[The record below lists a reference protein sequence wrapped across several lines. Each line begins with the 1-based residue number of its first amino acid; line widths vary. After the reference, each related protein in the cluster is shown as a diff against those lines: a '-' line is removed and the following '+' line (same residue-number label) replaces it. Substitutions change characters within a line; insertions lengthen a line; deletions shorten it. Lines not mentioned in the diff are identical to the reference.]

1 MALGSIALKFQKT
14 FTLSHLM
21 RPWAHMGKM
30 RFSMELSFTSLR
42 SKVCVLVL
50 TLLGLTTAASYVAT
64 VEIMKQSMLDEIM
77 KRASSL
83 SRNIAAVGA
92 YSLMSNDLL
101 GLDNIVYKSKS
112 TNSDVEY
119 IMIFDPNMRA
129 VVHSDINMG
138 GKKLESSEG
147 KIIKTIDQGVTIR
160 EVKGSSGVL
169 FEVTCPIFFMN
180 KQLGLVV
187 LGINSSSLD
196 TAQIAARNRIL
207 AVFGMILICGTVAC
221 IALSSTMT
229 RPIKALSAGIEKFKN
244 GNKNEPLR
252 IYSRDELGILT
263 KNFNEMTGLISQQ
276 RDRLNEYARDL
287 EESYVSMVKVVAAA
301 IDARDPYTH
310 GHSVR
315 VAQLSLWLAREIG
328 LNKEELAD
336 LEIACL
342 LHDVGKI
349 KIPDAILRKTTKL
362 NAAEYAEIMLHP
374 DYGTDILSRAPSLH
388 KYIAPVRHHHE
399 WFNGQGY
406 PDRLIGE
413 GIPLFAAI
421 ISIADAYDAMTSER
435 PYRKARSREEA
446 LQELI
451 DSSGRPF
458 NPHLIDTFISLVEHN
473 YSSLSQQVTHITW

>member
-1 MALGSIALKFQKT
+1 MS
-14 FTLSHLM
+14 
-21 RPWAHMGKM
+21 
-30 RFSMELSFTSLR
+30 FSMTMSFSSLR

-50 TLLGLTTAASYVAT
+50 TLLGLTTTASYVAT
-64 VEIMKQSMLDEIM
+64 VEIMKQSMLDEIV

-83 SRNIAAVGA
+83 SRNIASVAA
-92 YSLMSNDLL
+92 YSLISKDLL

-119 IMIFDPNMRA
+119 IMILDSNMRA
-129 VVHSDINMG
+129 VVHSDIKQG
-138 GKKLESSEG
+138 GEKLKPSEG
-147 KIIKTIDQGVTIR
+147 KIIKAISQGLSIR
-160 EVKGSSGVL
+160 EVKGSSGIL
-169 FEVTCPIFFMN
+169 FEVTCPIFFMD

-187 LGINSSSLD
+187 LGMNRSSLE

-207 AVFGMILICGTVAC
+207 GVFAIILICGTVVC

-252 IYSRDELGILT
+252 IYSSDELGILT
-263 KNFNEMTGLISQQ
+263 RNFNEMTGLISEQ
-276 RDRLNEYARDL
+276 RDRLSTYAQDL

-336 LEIACL
+336 LEISCL

-349 KIPDAILRKTTKL
+349 KIPDAILRKTSEL
-362 NAAEYAEIMLHP
+362 NAAEYGEIMLHP
-374 DYGTDILSRAPSLH
+374 DYGSDILSRAPSLH

-406 PDRLIGE
+406 PDKLIGE

-435 PYRKARSREEA
+435 PYRKALSREEA
-446 LQELI
+446 LQELLEL
-451 DSSGRPF
+451 SGRQF
-458 NPHLIDTFISLVEHN
+458 NPHIVDPFISLMKNN
-473 YSSLSQQVTHITW
+473 YPSLSKQATHITW

>member
-1 MALGSIALKFQKT
+1 MTSSSIALKFLKII
-14 FTLSHLM
+14 TLPRLPILWAYM
-21 RPWAHMGKM
+21 RRM
-30 RFSMELSFTSLR
+30 RVSMNLSLTSVR

-50 TLLGLTTAASYVAT
+50 TLLGLTTATSYLAT
-64 VEIMKQSMLDEIM
+64 VEIMKQSMMDEIT
-77 KRASSL
+77 KRAFSL

-112 TNSDVEY
+112 SNRDVEY
-119 IMIFDPNMRA
+119 IMILDPNMRT
-129 VVHSDINMG
+129 VVHSDIKMG
-138 GKKLESSEG
+138 GERLKPSEG
-147 KIIKTIDQGVTIR
+147 KIIEVIDKGLSIR
-160 EVKGSSGVL
+160 EVKGSSGIL
-169 FEVTCPIFFMN
+169 FEVTCPISFMDQ
-180 KQLGLVV
+180 QLGLVV
-187 LGINSSSLD
+187 LGINRSALD
-196 TAQIAARNRIL
+196 AAQIAARNSIL
-207 AVFGMILICGTVAC
+207 GVFAIILICGTVAC

-263 KNFNEMTGLISQQ
+263 KNFNEMTGLISEQ
-276 RDRLNEYARDL
+276 RDRLKAYAQDL

-328 LNKEELAD
+328 LNNEELAD
-336 LEIACL
+336 LEISCL

-349 KIPDAILRKTTKL
+349 KIPDAILRKTSKL
-362 NAAEYAEIMLHP
+362 NAAEYREIMLHP
-374 DYGTDILSRAPSLH
+374 DYGSDILSRAPSLH

-399 WFNGQGY
+399 WFNGHGY
-406 PDRLIGE
+406 PDKLIGE

-435 PYRKARSREEA
+435 PYRTALSREEA

-451 DSSGRPF
+451 VLSGRQF
-458 NPHLIDTFISLVEHN
+458 NPHLIDTFISLMENN
-473 YSSLSQQVTHITW
+473 YSSLSTQVTHIIW

>member
-1 MALGSIALKFQKT
+1 MASNSIALKFLKT
-14 FTLSHLM
+14 ITLPRL
-21 RPWAHMGKM
+21 PILWAYVGRM

-64 VEIMKQSMLDEIM
+64 VEIMKQSMLDEIT
-77 KRASSL
+77 KRAFSL

-101 GLDNIVYKSKS
+101 GLDNIVYKSK
-112 TNSDVEY
+112 NNNNDVEY
-119 IMIFDPNMRA
+119 IMILDPNMRA

-138 GKKLESSEG
+138 GEKLKPSEG
-147 KIIKTIDQGVTIR
+147 KIIESIDQGLSIR

-187 LGINSSSLD
+187 LGINRSALD

-207 AVFGMILICGTVAC
+207 NVFAIILICGTFAC

-229 RPIKALSAGIEKFKN
+229 KPIKALSAGIEKFKN

-263 KNFNEMTGLISQQ
+263 NNFNEMTGLISEQ
-276 RDRLNEYARDL
+276 RDRLNAYARDL

-328 LNKEELAD
+328 LNNEELAD

-349 KIPDAILRKTTKL
+349 KIPDAILRKTSEL
-362 NAAEYAEIMLHP
+362 NAAEYGEIMLHP
-374 DYGTDILSRAPSLH
+374 DYGTDILRRAPSLH

-406 PDRLIGE
+406 PDKLIGE

-435 PYRKARSREEA
+435 PYRKALSREDA
-446 LQELI
+446 LRELS
-451 DSSGRPF
+451 DSSGRQF
-458 NPHLIDTFISLVEHN
+458 NPRLIDTFMSLMENN
-473 YSSLSQQVTHITW
+473 YPSLSQQVTQIIW